1 MAFSLVLLLATWS
14 SVEALNLREQMN
26 PIRKIVT
33 LLQDMQKE
41 IEADGEKEQKAY
53 DKFMCYCD
61 GNTGSMSDS
70 AEESTKMI
78 ATLGSKLDA
87 LRAEKSQ
94 MDQELKGHQESRAA
108 AKVDLKKAA
117 TIRAKENEDFVAT
130 STDQATN
137 IAAMEKAIAALEK
150 GMGSFMQMPK
160 ASSSRVQTAVERSSQ
175 VDDFQKQTIL
185 DLLQGKAGVTDSSAQ
200 ITGMLKA
207 MLDEMSADAATT
219 KKDEAT
225 SVEGYGELKAA
236 KTAEVNAATSAID

>member
-1 MAFSLVLLLATWS
+1 MGLRLPVPVRCTAMAFSLVLLLATWS

-41 IEADGEKEQKAY
+41 IEADGETEQKAY

-117 TIRAKENEDFVAT
+117 TIRAKERG
-130 STDQATN
+130 
-137 IAAMEKAIAALEK
+137 L
-150 GMGSFMQMPK
+150 
-160 ASSSRVQTAVERSSQ
+160 RR
-175 VDDFQKQTIL
+175 
-185 DLLQGKAGVTDSSAQ
+185 DLHGPGDEHRRDGEGDRGAGE
-200 ITGMLKA
+200 GHGL
-207 MLDEMSADAATT
+207 LHADA
-219 KKDEAT
+219 E
-225 SVEGYGELKAA
+225 GELLARADRGRALQPGRRLPEAA
-236 KTAEVNAATSAID
+236 